1 MICLFEN
8 SIEGRTQGRA
18 RCFSVYSQ
26 VRVRRVACLLCM
38 RRHGRQA
45 TPFISLRLLL
55 ESFVLRAAHFVRRVF
70 CGLMLSVFR
79 KKSSFTIILFSVI
92 LIAGFLLVL
101 ISYCFVNHRYMKKT
115 SVGVLS
121 LVILLSAVPALVV
134 FAREDAPAP
143 TAYRANEASLNATSK
158 EDNGDDKAEY
168 KLLGES
174 EENGNAT
181 SADRAEEKGNSTS
194 SEASEKK
201 ETSEKGGDLHRSE
214 VARFVETLLDVADR
228 DDGIGE
234 EVRTIAREQAS
245 SSEKIADAVNQIE
258 QRSGVKTF
266 LIGSDYKNI
275 GAIRSEIA
283 QTENRP
289 SGILDG
295 CDECSSGACVNE
307 G

>member
-1 MICLFEN
+1 
-8 SIEGRTQGRA
+8 
-18 RCFSVYSQ
+18 
-26 VRVRRVACLLCM
+26 
-38 RRHGRQA
+38 
-45 TPFISLRLLL
+45 
-55 ESFVLRAAHFVRRVF
+55 
-70 CGLMLSVFR
+70 MLSVFR

-134 FAREDAPAP
+134 FARDDAPAP

-201 ETSEKGGDLHRSE
+201 ESSEKGGDLHRSE

-283 QTENRP
+283 QTENR
-289 SGILDG
+289 IAKLDR
-295 CDECSSGACVNE
+295 EIVRAASSTDVMSVQAELASMKAEQTRIEEFVKANE
-307 G
+307 SKFSLFGWLVRLFQ